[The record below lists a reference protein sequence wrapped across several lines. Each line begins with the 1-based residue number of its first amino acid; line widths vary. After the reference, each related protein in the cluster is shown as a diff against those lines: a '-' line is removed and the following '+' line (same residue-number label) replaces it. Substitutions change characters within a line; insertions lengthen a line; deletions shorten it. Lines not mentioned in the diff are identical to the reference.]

1 MLDSAL
7 SLALS
12 FSLSTLSLLSFSLS
26 RCMCACVRVCVC
38 LSFFRVMQPAQ
49 QGRAGRWPNTKSGGG
64 WIECTGPLL
73 SSPSLGQQK
82 QSSPSIRRTRT
93 HPPTQ
98 AHTPQVHAR
107 THAFAHART
116 HAPRFTRRHQGARG
130 KGKGERGPVPC
141 LGSPCFTLSSLIE
154 FLFPYLWHG
163 SKQSKHASTKVTR
176 MKVTHRVC
184 GMFQGR
190 GKEGKSDCG
199 QARRRM

>member
-1 MLDSAL
+1 MTLLFPSPSL
-7 SLALS
+7 SLSLHS
-12 FSLSTLSLLSFSLS
+12 LCSLSHSLG
-26 RCMCACVRVCVC
+26 ACLRASVCVC
-38 LSFFRVMQPAQ
+38 LSFFRLMQPAQ

-116 HAPRFTRRHQGARG
+116 RHGSRAEHQGARG